1 MFTTFGGDIH
11 IRGKQ
16 GQPTLNSLVNI
27 VLQAV
32 GGNALPQAPQRLP
45 LELGSVM
52 HDGSFKYDLST
63 LLRTGEANFTG
74 NAIVDGNQLLGPV
87 QGLFQVLYY
96 IGEYAVQFDKAVS
109 AYLPGSPIARF
120 NATVANAP
128 VVTVQATQIVVGV
141 TSDSADFRT
150 AFASAV
156 MSLLP
161 TGSTVTIVSVTLLTK
176 AVSVVYTV
184 HSTASAS
191 TLTTSLSTGT
201 ATMTAVLQQS
211 YPAVTVVAPT
221 LVITN
226 PTAAPTGAPSAPS
239 IPKPSFSPS
248 VGPTMQPSSRP
259 SHRPSHKPSRQPIV
273 QPIMQPS
280 NRPSHKPSGHP
291 YPTSQPSQQPNSCPS
306 LQPSVQPTTNPTT
319 SMPTTPLI
327 TMVPTIKPSSIPSYA
342 PTNAPSNAPSLAP
355 SSAPSVKPTFVPT
368 IAPTLSEASLLTI
381 KLQNYLSSNL
391 TQNSSASSHSSLSV
405 LYQEVVARGAMP
417 AVGGCSNW
425 KVSTGSA
432 LSTTLLTQIAQS
444 VSMFVYNDNRSVFI
458 TFC

>member
-32 GGNALPQAPQRLP
+32 GENALPQAPQRLP

-87 QGLFQVLYY
+87 QGLFQVLY
-96 IGEYAVQFDKAVS
+96 ILGEYAVQFDKAAS
-109 AYLPGSPIARF
+109 GYLHGLPIGRF

-128 VVTVQATQIVVGV
+128 VVTVQVTQIVVGV
-141 TSDSADFRT
+141 TSVSADFRT

-161 TGSTVTIVSVTLLTK
+161 TGSTVTIVSLTGVSRRQLLTM

-184 HSTASAS
+184 QSTASAS
-191 TLTTSLSTGT
+191 TLTSLLSTGA

-211 YPAVTVVAPT
+211 YPAVIVMAPT
-221 LVITN
+221 VVITN

-239 IPKPSFSPS
+239 ISKPSFSPS
-248 VGPTMQPSSRP
+248 AGPT
-259 SHRPSHKPSRQPIV
+259 
-273 QPIMQPS
+273 
-280 NRPSHKPSGHP
+280 
-291 YPTSQPSQQPNSCPS
+291 
-306 LQPSVQPTTNPTT
+306 
-319 SMPTTPLI
+319 
-327 TMVPTIKPSSIPSYA
+327 
-342 PTNAPSNAPSLAP
+342 LAP
-355 SSAPSVKPTFVPT
+355 SAVPSSVPTTAPTVSPSFKPTPAPSAKPTYVPT
-368 IAPTLSEASLLTI
+368 FAPTLSKGTQLTI